1 MKILLQILSII
12 GLMFTLLPS
21 FFHFFKIISLDTHKM
36 FMLIGTILWFGTA
49 VFWIG
54 KKKEAKL
61 PSNQK

>member
-1 MKILLQILSII
+1 
-12 GLMFTLLPS
+12 MFTLLPS